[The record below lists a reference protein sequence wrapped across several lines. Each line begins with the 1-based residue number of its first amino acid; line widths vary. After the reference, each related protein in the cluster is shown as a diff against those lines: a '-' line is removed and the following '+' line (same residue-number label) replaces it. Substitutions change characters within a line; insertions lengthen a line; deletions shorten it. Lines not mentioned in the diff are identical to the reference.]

1 MLGPVLIKYGNEA
14 QKRYWLPRILNG
26 EDWWCQGYSEPG
38 AGSDLASLKTSAV
51 RDGDHYIVNGQKTW
65 TTLGQYA
72 NMIFCLVRTRTDGKP
87 QEGISF
93 LLIRQQLSAA
103 APAHGEAKAAE
114 EKVEKGPPNYIP
126 LDPAFVVNL
135 EGADTRF
142 LQVQVQMMTRDPKGG
157 EELKVHEPRIRSAL
171 LMLFS
176 QQQPQDIATREGKE
190 KLQADVLA
198 EIQKIMTEETGKPL
212 VEAVYFT
219 SFVTQ

>member
-1 MLGPVLIKYGNEA
+1 MSGAEAAEAKAPAAAGGRSPLIA
-14 QKRYWLPRILNG
+14 IVAAVVI
-26 EDWWCQGYSEPG
+26 STM
-38 AGSDLASLKTSAV
+38 ASA
-51 RDGDHYIVNGQKTW
+51 
-65 TTLGQYA
+65 
-72 NMIFCLVRTRTDGKP
+72 
-87 QEGISF
+87 GISF

-103 APAHGEAKAAE
+103 APAHGEDGEAKAAE